1 MIENQLAQ
9 RPFYQSVWAQRPAN
23 EPLQME
29 WVNELALAGDH
40 IGLINVFAR
49 ETDEGWLSLT

>member
-1 MIENQLAQ
+1 
-9 RPFYQSVWAQRPAN
+9 
-23 EPLQME
+23 ME